1 MKKYIFIL
9 LNSIFLVCCST
20 EKPNKESK
28 QLIGEPLE
36 LDEAIPSNLPDSSI
50 MIYGMSPNV
59 DELDELIPNNMH
71 GMVEAHNKYRAELN
85 LPKLKWSNKIAR
97 SAKKWA
103 IQLKNKGCAMKHS
116 PSNYREGYGENIAW
130 NSGFEETPEGV
141 VDRWASEK
149 KDFNFKT
156 KKCNGGWYPCGHY
169 TQIIWQNTQRVGCAM
184 VKCGNEE
191 VWVCQYDPAGNM
203 NITRGATP
211 Y

>member
-1 MKKYIFIL
+1 MKVIYLFLGLTCFFITACKSS
-9 LNSIFLVCCST
+9 N
-20 EKPNKESK
+20 NKEIK
-28 QLIGEPLE
+28 HGEPTYQESDNFNNNKIKLGAE
-36 LDEAIPSNLPDSSI
+36 FETEDLDEIIPEAMN
-50 MIYGMSPNV
+50 GM
-59 DELDELIPNNMH
+59 L
-71 GMVEAHNKYRAELN
+71 EAHNKYRAELN

-116 PSNYREGYGENIAW
+116 PSNYRQGYGENIAW

-169 TQIIWQNTQRVGCAM
+169 TQIIWKNTQRVGCVM